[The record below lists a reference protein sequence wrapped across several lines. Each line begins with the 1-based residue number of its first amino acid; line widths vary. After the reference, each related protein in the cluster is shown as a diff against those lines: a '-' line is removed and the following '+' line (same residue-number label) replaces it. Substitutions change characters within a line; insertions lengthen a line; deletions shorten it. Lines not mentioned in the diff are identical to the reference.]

1 MIVRQA
7 LSHARN
13 VFDYAGIEDP
23 YFEAELLLRHALKI
37 DRVELYQELNCV
49 LSTVQ
54 DEEFQRLIERRLNNE
69 PAAYIIGHRE
79 FYGLDFTVNPDVL
92 IPRPESEMLV
102 GKAIELVHNH
112 CLSTVADI
120 GTGCGAIAISL
131 AINLPDSVIFATD
144 ISASALRVAFSNCRK
159 HGVTDRVELL
169 QGDLLDPLPGPVD
182 LIIANLPYVREPELC
197 AVNTVNFEPILALNG
212 GADGLDTIRRLCL
225 QTGKKLCPGGYLLL
239 EVGQGQGES
248 VTDFLRSLYSSA
260 EVELMPDLS
269 GIGRVVS
276 LLLSE

>member
-1 MIVRQA
+1 LIVRQA

-248 VTDFLRSLYSSA
+248 VTDFLRSLYPSA

>member
-1 MIVRQA
+1 LIVRQA